1 MRRLI
6 ILIMI
11 IVVAYISKPAWE
23 EKVEASGF
31 DTVLSKIE
39 EMKNNPKVQDAFDQL
54 YQEVNLL
61 LVKLDES
68 FRDLENTS
76 DTNKEDP
83 VEKPALTVPSDQTFS
98 IYNIELRDSKE
109 SVEEEVGDAKR
120 KSSNEYGVSW
130 YAYHENYRNFF
141 MVSYDQNQ
149 QVNGLFTNQ
158 DLLSSDSGIKMGVS
172 KEVVQNELG
181 EPLTNIR
188 KGLTLYQLQN
198 NGEQDVYQIDG
209 SYVTIFYDK
218 HENDT
223 VTAIQIIDGNL
234 EANKKNF
241 YTKGSSELKEGF
253 EYQLFDLTNATRVEK
268 GLNVLSWDSL
278 VRDTARK
285 HSLDMAEQDY
295 FSHTNLDGQSPF
307 DRMEEDQVAFRT
319 AGENLAYGQLSSIFA
334 HEGLMNSK
342 GHRENI
348 LQPHYEH
355 LGIGVA
361 FNEKS
366 QPYYTENFYSN

>member
-1 MRRLI
+1 MRRLF

-11 IVVAYISKPAWE
+11 IVVAYISKPVWE

-54 YQEVNLL
+54 SQEVNLL

-68 FRDLENTS
+68 FRDLESTS
-76 DTNKEDP
+76 DTKKEDP

-98 IYNIELRDSKE
+98 IYNIELGDSKE

-234 EANKKNF
+234 ETNKKNF

-253 EYQLFDLTNATRVEK
+253 EFQLFDLTNATRVEK

>member
-39 EMKNNPKVQDAFDQL
+39 EMKNNHKVQDAFDQL
-54 YQEVNLL
+54 SQEVNLL

-68 FRDLENTS
+68 FRDLESTS
-76 DTNKEDP
+76 DTKKEDP

-98 IYNIELRDSKE
+98 IYNIELGDSKE
-109 SVEEEVGDAKR
+109 SVEEEVGKAKR
-120 KSSNEYGVSW
+120 ESSNEYGTSW

-234 EANKKNF
+234 ETNKKNF

-253 EYQLFDLTNATRVEK
+253 EFQLFDLTNATRVEK

-295 FSHTNLDGQSPF
+295 FSHTNLEGQSPF